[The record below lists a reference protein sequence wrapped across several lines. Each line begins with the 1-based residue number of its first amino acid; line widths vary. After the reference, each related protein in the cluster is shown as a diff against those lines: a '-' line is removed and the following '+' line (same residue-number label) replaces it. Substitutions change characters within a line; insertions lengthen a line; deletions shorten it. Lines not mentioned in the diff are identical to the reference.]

1 MAYFTIY
8 SLMKGTLFL
17 LLLFSS
23 LVIYA
28 QDTTFVTKKVPK
40 EYSFEAGY
48 RYVFSQS
55 HVSNMASGGY
65 GVLFDYA
72 WQLSG
77 FDGTKAKSFISVPMG
92 YTVLMPDNASQART
106 SMLNYGWTVRHELKK
121 QARWMP
127 FVGYGLFLNTL
138 RFDGTEGSLFGHQ
151 TQFDF
156 GYNYKTTGRMQY
168 FAKIQY
174 SYTSYPQFNDP
185 ERIKYHYADVRVGVR
200 F

>member
-1 MAYFTIY
+1 
-8 SLMKGTLFL
+8 MKSIILSML
-17 LLLFSS
+17 LLIAFPVVSQSKKSS
-23 LVIYA
+23 
-28 QDTTFVTKKVPK
+28 KVPK
-40 EYSFEAGY
+40 EYSFELGY
-48 RYVFSQS
+48 RNVFGQS
-55 HVSNMASGGY
+55 NIANMASNGY
-65 GVLFDYA
+65 GFLFDYA

-156 GYNYKTTGRMQY
+156 GYNYKTSGRMQY

-185 ERIKYHYADVRVGVR
+185 ERIKYHYADLRVGVR